1 MKRVCVFLLTAGML
15 PGMLPAA
22 PADDRATDREAVRA
36 HIESIFRAF
45 VNKDRAALRATHD
58 EHWLGFLEGSREI
71 IRGIDGYMDWST
83 PDPSSPYG
91 MSGYKIRTWI

>member
-1 MKRVCVFLLTAGML
+1 MKRISALILMAASA
-15 PGMLPAA
+15 LPAA
-22 PADDRATDREAVRA
+22 PADDRAADREAVRA
-36 HIESIFRAF
+36 HIDSIFRAF
-45 VNKDRAALRATHD
+45 INKDRAALRATHD

-71 IRGIDGYMDWST
+71 IHGIDGYMDWST